1 MRIFVRSALSV
12 LVLVLSA
19 CSKPTPQSQASVQLI
34 VDDKTVLEEKATNK
48 EVAALEKRHLAL
60 SLQTEASCWLARFMH
75 ESISAGGKQSDA
87 MVRKSGQVV
96 FEPLAADANLSRML
110 NSNLADHLCPI
121 EREYS
126 GACAHEQRKNSTVP
140 PGDHLQLLHTL
151 QSKYG
156 MKRSAQWTISR
167 QEASADKSD
176 QRESTD
182 VLRMD
187 TVGFSCSAMSST
199 TSTN

>member
-1 MRIFVRSALSV
+1 MRFFVRSALCV

-34 VDDKTVLEEKATNK
+34 VDDKIVLEEKAANK
-48 EVAALEKRHLAL
+48 EVADLEKRHLAL
-60 SLQTEASCWLARFMH
+60 GLQTEASCWLARFMH
-75 ESISAGGKQSDA
+75 ESVSAGGKQADA
-87 MVRKSGQVV
+87 MVRKSGQIV

-110 NSNLADHLCPI
+110 NSNLADHLCPLA
-121 EREYS
+121 REYS
-126 GACAHEQRKNSTVP
+126 GACAHEQRKDSSVP
-140 PGDHLQLLHTL
+140 PADHLQLLHTL

-156 MKRSAQWTISR
+156 MKHSAQWTISR
-167 QEASADKSD
+167 QEASADKQE

-187 TVGFSCSAMSST
+187 TVGFSCSTMTST